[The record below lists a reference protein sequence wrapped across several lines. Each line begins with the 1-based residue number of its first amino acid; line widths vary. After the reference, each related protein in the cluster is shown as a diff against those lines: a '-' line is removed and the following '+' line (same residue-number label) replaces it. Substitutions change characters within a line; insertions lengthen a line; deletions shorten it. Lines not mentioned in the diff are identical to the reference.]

1 MQSIDK
7 IFFINLDRCRERK
20 EHFYKQCEIHKIPMD
35 KVERIPAIDGMKH
48 LFNPTE
54 QKMFKRANY
63 QLNPE
68 NITKKIMGNQLSHF
82 YTLKHIISK
91 NYKVTIIV
99 QDDVVFREGF
109 VKFVTEMI
117 VNLPEN
123 TEILNLSLHQ
133 KADGKEFI
141 AWDFKSDSDSKSDS
155 KSDCKS
161 DCKSDSKSD
170 SKSVSDSKS
179 EVISKQK
186 INEYVSVWK
195 EECNPCSL
203 AYLVTLQGAKNIVTY
218 FEMFGFRETTDC
230 NYNKYLQNKDIFYGS
245 SKVMATTNTDFE
257 SDIFR

>member
-20 EHFYKQCEIHKIPMD
+20 EHFYKQCEIHKIPLD
-35 KVERIPAIDGMKH
+35 KVERISAIDGMKH
-48 LFNPTE
+48 PFNPTE

-82 YTLKHIISK
+82 YLLKHIIANNLK
-91 NYKVTIIV
+91 YAIIV
-99 QDDVVFREGF
+99 QDDVVFRDGF
-109 VKFVTEMI
+109 VKYITDMI

-123 TEILNLSLHQ
+123 SEIVNLSLHK

-141 AWDFKSDSDSKSDS
+141 AWDFKSDSD
-155 KSDCKS
+155 
-161 DCKSDSKSD
+161 CKSDSND
-170 SKSVSDSKS
+170 I
-179 EVISKQK
+179 EVISSRK
-186 INEYVSVWK
+186 INEYVCVWK

-203 AYLVTLQGAKNIVTY
+203 AYLVTLQGAKNIVTF

-230 NYNKYLQNKDIFYGS
+230 NYNTYLQNKEIFYGS
-245 SKVMATTNTDFE
+245 TKVLATTNTDFE

>member
-1 MQSIDK
+1 
-7 IFFINLDRCRERK
+7 
-20 EHFYKQCEIHKIPMD
+20 
-35 KVERIPAIDGMKH
+35 
-48 LFNPTE
+48 
-54 QKMFKRANY
+54 
-63 QLNPE
+63 
-68 NITKKIMGNQLSHF
+68 MGNQLSHF
-82 YTLKHIISK
+82 YNLKHIIAK
-91 NYKVTIIV
+91 NYKVALIV
-99 QDDVVFREGF
+99 QDDVMFREGF

-123 TEILNLSLHQ
+123 AEIVNLSLHK

-141 AWDFKSDSDSKSDS
+141 AWDFKSDSDGKSG
-155 KSDCKS
+155 
-161 DCKSDSKSD
+161 SDSKSD
-170 SKSVSDSKS
+170 SEIICSR
-179 EVISKQK
+179 K

>member
-20 EHFYKQCEIHKIPMD
+20 EHFYKQCEIHKIPLD
-35 KVERIPAIDGMKH
+35 KVERVPAVDGMKH
-48 LFNPTE
+48 SFNPTE
-54 QKMFKRANY
+54 QRMFKRANY

-82 YTLKHIISK
+82 YTLKHIIAK
-91 NYKVTIIV
+91 NYKYSLIV
-99 QDDVVFREGF
+99 QDDVMFREGF

-123 TEILNLSLHQ
+123 TEIVNLSLHK

-155 KSDCKS
+155 ESD
-161 DCKSDSKSD
+161 DS
-170 SKSVSDSKS
+170 
-179 EVISKQK
+179 EIICRRK
-186 INEYVSVWK
+186 INDYVGVWN

-203 AYLVTLQGAKNIVTY
+203 AYIITLQGAKNIVTY
-218 FEMFGFRETTDC
+218 FEMFGFRETADC

>member
-7 IFFINLDRCRERK
+7 VFFINLDRCRERK

-35 KVERIPAIDGMKH
+35 KVERISAIDGMKH
-48 LFNPTE
+48 PFNPTE

-82 YTLKHIISK
+82 YTLKHIIAK
-91 NYKVTIIV
+91 NYKVAIVV
-99 QDDVVFREGF
+99 QDDVVFRDGF
-109 VKFVTEMI
+109 VKFVTDMI

-123 TEILNLSLHQ
+123 SEIVNLSLHK

-141 AWDFKSDSDSKSDS
+141 AWDFKSESDGKSDS
-155 KSDCKS
+155 EIIYSR
-161 DCKSDSKSD
+161 
-170 SKSVSDSKS
+170 
-179 EVISKQK
+179 K

-230 NYNKYLQNKDIFYGS
+230 NFNKYLQNKEIFYGS
-245 SKVMATTNTDFE
+245 TKVMATTNTDFE

>member
-7 IFFINLDRCRERK
+7 IFFINLDRCRERR
-20 EHFYKQCEIHKIPMD
+20 EHFYKQCEIHKIPLD
-35 KVERIPAIDGMKH
+35 KVERISAVDGMKH
-48 LFNPTE
+48 SFHPTE

-63 QLNPE
+63 HLNPE

-82 YTLKHIISK
+82 NTLKDIIAK
-91 NYKVTIIV
+91 NYKYSLIV

-117 VNLPEN
+117 VNLPGN
-123 TEILNLSLHQ
+123 SEIVNLSLHK

-141 AWDFKSDSDSKSDS
+141 EWDFTNDND
-155 KSDCKS
+155 
-161 DCKSDSKSD
+161 
-170 SKSVSDSKS
+170 S
-179 EVISKQK
+179 EVICSRK
-186 INEYVSVWK
+186 INDYICVWK
-195 EECNPCSL
+195 EDCNPCSL

-230 NYNKYLQNKDIFYGS
+230 NYNKYLQNKDIFYGTS
-245 SKVMATTNTDFE
+245 SVLATTNTQFE

>member
-1 MQSIDK
+1 
-7 IFFINLDRCRERK
+7 
-20 EHFYKQCEIHKIPMD
+20 
-35 KVERIPAIDGMKH
+35 
-48 LFNPTE
+48 
-54 QKMFKRANY
+54 
-63 QLNPE
+63 
-68 NITKKIMGNQLSHF
+68 
-82 YTLKHIISK
+82 
-91 NYKVTIIV
+91 
-99 QDDVVFREGF
+99 
-109 VKFVTEMI
+109 MI

-123 TEILNLSLHQ
+123 AEIVNLSLHK

-141 AWDFKSDSDSKSDS
+141 AWDFTSG
-155 KSDCKS
+155 
-161 DCKSDSKSD
+161 
-170 SKSVSDSKS
+170 SDSKS
-179 EVISKQK
+179 ENDGKSESDGKSDSEIIYSRK

>member
-7 IFFINLDRCRERK
+7 IFFINLDRFRERK
-20 EHFYKQCEIHKIPMD
+20 EHFYKQCEIHQIPFD

-48 LFNPTE
+48 PFNPTE

-82 YTLKHIISK
+82 YLLKHIIANNLK
-91 NYKVTIIV
+91 YAIVV
-99 QDDVVFREGF
+99 QDDVVFRDGF
-109 VKFVTEMI
+109 VKFVTDMI

-123 TEILNLSLHQ
+123 AEILNLSLHQ

-141 AWDFKSDSDSKSDS
+141 AWDFTSDSDGKSENDGKSDSEIIYSR
-155 KSDCKS
+155 
-161 DCKSDSKSD
+161 
-170 SKSVSDSKS
+170 
-179 EVISKQK
+179 K

>member
-20 EHFYKQCEIHKIPMD
+20 EHFYKQCEIHKIPLD
-35 KVERIPAIDGMKH
+35 KVERISAIDGMKH
-48 LFNPTE
+48 QFNPME

-82 YTLKHIISK
+82 NTLKQIITK
-91 NYKVTIIV
+91 NYKYSLIV

-123 TEILNLSLHQ
+123 SEIVNLSLHK

-141 AWDFKSDSDSKSDS
+141 AWDFTSDSDGKNDS
-155 KSDCKS
+155 EIICNR
-161 DCKSDSKSD
+161 
-170 SKSVSDSKS
+170 
-179 EVISKQK
+179 K
-186 INEYVSVWK
+186 INHYVGVWN

-203 AYLVTLQGAKNIVTY
+203 AYIVTLQGAKNIVTY
-218 FEMFGFRETTDC
+218 FEMLGFRETTDC
-230 NYNKYLQNKDIFYGS
+230 NFNKYLQNKDIFYGS
-245 SKVMATTNTDFE
+245 TKVMATTNTDFE

>member
-35 KVERIPAIDGMKH
+35 KVERISAIDGMKH
-48 LFNPTE
+48 PFNPTE
-54 QKMFKRANY
+54 QKMFKRANF

-82 YTLKHIISK
+82 YTLKHIIAK
-91 NYKVTIIV
+91 NYKYAIIV
-99 QDDVVFREGF
+99 QDDVVFRDGF

-123 TEILNLSLHQ
+123 SEIVNLSLHQ

-141 AWDFKSDSDSKSDS
+141 AWNFTSDSNSKSDN
-155 KSDCKS
+155 KD
-161 DCKSDSKSD
+161 
-170 SKSVSDSKS
+170 S
-179 EVISKQK
+179 EVIYARK

-195 EECNPCSL
+195 EDCNPCSL

-230 NYNKYLQNKDIFYGS
+230 NFNKYLQNKEIFYGS